1 MPGGA
6 PVAAEEKGSV
16 MVRLGRIDTL
26 ERSVRG
32 LASSTD
38 GRSRTAWFSWTD
50 AETGES
56 LRVELWGSPDF
67 LSELESIGFERLSE
81 EASAAQRVALGE
93 ETV

>member
-1 MPGGA
+1 M
-6 PVAAEEKGSV
+6 K
-16 MVRLGRIDTL
+16 LGRIDTL

-32 LASSTD
+32 LAGSTD

-67 LSELESIGFERLSE
+67 LEELESIGFERLTE
-81 EASAAQRVALGE
+81 EASATHRVALGE
-93 ETV
+93 AAV